1 MEALSGLF
9 VAIGVA
15 AAAGLNAPLPLLLLG
30 ALDRWTGLVELAS
43 PWDALAQPEW
53 LIGLSVLTAL
63 DLVGDKI
70 PAVDHVLHVV
80 GLVGAPV
87 AGALAA
93 MAGSSTGELAPV
105 IAAVTGAIVAE
116 GTHVARAGVR
126 PVFDGLD
133 RRRREPDP
141 QRRGRRPVG
150 HPRATRGGGAGA
162 RGRARGAV
170 GRRHLP
176 WAASGAPAL
185 RAADAGTR
193 AVAPELQRGSCL

>member
-93 MAGSSTGELAPV
+93 MAGSSTDELAPV
-105 IAAVTGAIVAE
+105 IAAVTGAVVAE

-126 PVFDGLD
+126 PVST
-133 RRRREPDP
+133 
-141 QRRGRRPVG
+141 
-150 HPRATRGGGAGA
+150 ASTGGAGNPILSA
-162 RGRARGAV
+162 AEDVLSVILVLLAVVVPVVAV
-170 GRRHLP
+170 GLVVLLAIGTYRGLRRV
-176 WAASGAPAL
+176 
-185 RAADAGTR
+185 RR
-193 AVAPELQRGSCL
+193 RFGSRMRT

>member
-43 PWDALAQPEW
+43 PWDSLAEPEW

-80 GLVGAPV
+80 GLVAAPV

-93 MAGSSTGELAPV
+93 MAGSSTDELAPV
-105 IAAVTGAIVAE
+105 IAAVTGAVVAE

-126 PVFDGLD
+126 PVST
-133 RRRREPDP
+133 
-141 QRRGRRPVG
+141 
-150 HPRATRGGGAGA
+150 ASTGGAGNSILSVA
-162 RGRARGAV
+162 EDVLSVILVLLAVVVPVLAV
-170 GRRHLP
+170 GLVVLLAVGTYR
-176 WAASGAPAL
+176 AL
-185 RAADAGTR
+185 RR
-193 AVAPELQRGSCL
+193 VRQRFGPRMRT